1 MSNQPGSPP
10 NHFVVF
16 VPGYMGS
23 KLRSRSTGEIVWI
36 DLRAMLK
43 NPFRLPQAIDEFFD
57 QMQYPNDD
65 LEPAGI
71 LDQVVFVPPLFKQ
84 EHYGRMLAALQH
96 MGYTIDP
103 PMSQD
108 PAPLSAYTFAY
119 DWRQDNRISARQ
131 LGDQIQAWKTRHP
144 GAEAWIIGHSNGG
157 IVARWYI
164 EKEGGKE
171 HVGRLFLMGSPWDGA
186 PKAIQVMQ
194 SGLQVLFM
202 RLFNMLG
209 IPERTRDLIRSFPS
223 FYQLIPHSDPFL
235 RDPDNHVLN
244 LFDNPEWLDTQE
256 QRAMLADALQFNQD
270 MGTSLSVETL
280 CFFGF
285 RKETTTGGIVS
296 RDASGHWTSITWD
309 RTEAGDGTVP
319 ERSAVH
325 PQAKEK
331 LPFQVGHGDIYVN
344 TDVLEKLEWE
354 MVRKYRA
361 GVLAEAKTANLHI
374 MFEPVGDV
382 FEPGQSV
389 PFWATVARLASGEPV
404 FDAEIVASLVL
415 REPLFETPS
424 GPLPEVPVVLQPS
437 SDVPGRYEAELI
449 APEIEGYYALTAS
462 VQVGDETATLEELV
476 LVEGPPDPERLGF
489 AEAAVGAEGPAPDEI
504 PPDILGSPG
513 PTGSVPPPIESP
525 GGRSGFDPLGSLGM
539 DFSVSVPPVG
549 ATPDTLAGAQG
560 ADAQAQKPPRF
571 LQALLPGQDMDQPLQ
586 TSRVYPLSVGID
598 LEKVAGG
605 ASTIFDDQGVFEAGE
620 EWVALLVN
628 LDTQD
633 FKVQNPEPQQLLVP
647 RLGASWNRVVFM
659 IEPLH
664 AGQGELTVMLLKNNN
679 YVQSMS
685 IRLNVDNDR
694 PALAGVE
701 AIGRSMEKS
710 GELKP
715 RDLHLNI
722 KFVGNAYNLN
732 LFETGA
738 SVRRATLLISP
749 EFLDNLIQE
758 TRKALLD
765 IVYLYQIDEKFFVYQ
780 PKPGKEIPASIN
792 LHYQQGIQIPEN
804 IHREALRR
812 LAEAGWFL
820 FYKFFLDTDD
830 KELLAL
836 GERLLALGTQD
847 QHSLQISS
855 RDFLLPWSLLYLAE
869 EAPSTP
875 DEVDTGRF
883 LGYRHLIEHIPF
895 DQRPDVGYDIPSAD
909 PALSIGLNLNT
920 GIDSEM
926 GIQVVKQTQTFWHT
940 LADQH
945 VVQVS
950 ERLDDQSLIE
960 ALKDPELPDQIMY
973 FYCHADSQG
982 LDEKGGPGES
992 SLQLSGNTTITLKNL
1007 EIRAP
1012 TRRKLERAPL
1022 VFINACESAE
1032 LSPLFYAGFMPYFTK
1047 KGARG
1052 VIGTECKVPA
1062 LFAAEFAQRF
1072 FKAFLSGKKT
1082 LAEVMF
1088 DLRREFLEQE
1098 SNVLGLLYASYCDG
1112 DLRIN
1117 PGLNL

>member
-1 MSNQPGSPP
+1 MSNQPRTPP
-10 NHFVVF
+10 KHFVVF

-23 KLRSRSTGEIVWI
+23 QLRSRSTGEIVWI
-36 DLRAMLK
+36 DLPAMLR
-43 NPFRLPQAIDEFFD
+43 NPLQLPQAVDEMFG
-57 QMQYPNDD
+57 QMEYPNPD

-71 LDQVVFVPPLFKQ
+71 LEQVVFAPPLFKQ
-84 EHYGRMLAALQH
+84 EQYGRMLDALRN
-96 MGYTIDP
+96 MGYHIDP
-103 PMSQD
+103 QD
-108 PAPLSAYTFAY
+108 PVDPAAYTFAY

-131 LGDQIQAWKTRHP
+131 LGEKILSLQDRHP
-144 GAEAWIIGHSNGG
+144 GAKAWLIGHSNGG
-157 IVARWYI
+157 IVSRWYI
-164 EKEGGKE
+164 EKEGGKD

-194 SGLQVLFM
+194 DGLNVLFM
-202 RLFNMLG
+202 RLFNLLG
-209 IPERTRDLIRSFPS
+209 IPSRTRDLIRSFPS
-223 FYQLIPHSDPFL
+223 FYQLIPYTNPFL
-235 RDPDNHVLN
+235 RTPDNQALDVYG
-244 LFDNPEWLDTQE
+244 DPSWLETDA
-256 QRAMLADALQFNQD
+256 QRAMLADARQFNQD
-270 MGTSLSVETL
+270 LGTTLSVETL
-280 CFFGF
+280 CFFGY
-285 RKETTTGGIVS
+285 RKETTTGGIVT
-296 RDASGHWTSITWD
+296 RDAGGLWTRIDWD

-354 MVRKYRA
+354 LVRKYRA
-361 GVLAEAKTANLHI
+361 GVLAEATTSKFRI
-374 MFEPVGDV
+374 MFEPMGDV
-382 FEPGQSV
+382 FEPGETI
-389 PFWATVARLASGEPV
+389 PLWATVKQVETGAPE
-404 FDAEIVASLVL
+404 FEAEIDVRLVL
-415 REPLFETPS
+415 RMALSLEQS
-424 GPLPEVPVVLQPS
+424 GPLEVPDVSVRLAPS
-437 SDVPGRYEAELI
+437 ETTPGRYEGELT
-449 APEIEGYYALTAS
+449 APELEGYYRLA
-462 VQVGDETATLEELV
+462 ATVRAAGEIVPLEELV
-476 LVEGPPDPERLGF
+476 LVERPPDHGLLGF
-489 AEAAVGAEGPAPDEI
+489 TGAEPPEPDEQPLEELGPA
-504 PPDILGSPG
+504 G
-513 PTGSVPPPIESP
+513 PTGFVPPPIEPS
-525 GGRSGFDPLGSLGM
+525 GGRSGFDPLEGLGP
-539 DFSVSVPPVG
+539 DFSVGVPPIG
-549 ATPDTLAGAQG
+549 AVPDTAPGAGAQPE
-560 ADAQAQKPPRF
+560 KPPRY
-571 LQALLPGQDMDQPLQ
+571 LQALLPGQDKDRPLQ
-586 TSRVYPLSVGID
+586 TGRVYPLSIGID
-598 LEKVAGG
+598 LEKLAGG
-605 ASTIFDDQGVFEAGE
+605 GSVEFDDQGVFEAGE

-664 AGQGELTVMLLKNNN
+664 AGEGELTVMLLKNNN
-679 YVQSMS
+679 YVQSMV
-685 IRLNVDNDR
+685 IHLNVDNDR
-694 PALAGVE
+694 PAMGEVQ

-738 SVRRATLLISP
+738 NVKRATLLISP
-749 EFLDNLIQE
+749 EFLDNLIQK
-758 TRKALLD
+758 TRQALLD

-780 PKPGKEIPASIN
+780 PKAGKEIPASIT
-792 LHYQQGIQIPEN
+792 LPYQQGIKIPDA
-804 IHREALRR
+804 IHQEALQR

-830 KELLAL
+830 NELLAI
-836 GERLLALGTQD
+836 GERLLALGTQQ

-855 RDFLLPWSLLYLAE
+855 RDFLLPWALLYLAE
-869 EAPSTP
+869 EAPAAP

-895 DQRPDVGYDIPSAD
+895 DQNPKVGYEIPSEN
-909 PALSIGLNLNT
+909 PTLSVGLNLNT
-920 GIDSEM
+920 GIDAEM
-926 GIQVVKQTQTFWHT
+926 GIQVVAQAQAFWQA

-960 ALKDPELPDQIMY
+960 ALKNPELPDQIMY

-992 SLQLSGNTTITLKNL
+992 SLQLSGNTRVTLDNL

-1012 TRRKLERAPL
+1012 TRRKLEQAPL

-1052 VIGTECKVPA
+1052 VIGTECRVPA

-1072 FKAFLSGKKT
+1072 FKAFLSGEKT

-1088 DLRREFLEQE
+1088 ALRRDFLEQE

-1117 PGLNL
+1117 PGLSL